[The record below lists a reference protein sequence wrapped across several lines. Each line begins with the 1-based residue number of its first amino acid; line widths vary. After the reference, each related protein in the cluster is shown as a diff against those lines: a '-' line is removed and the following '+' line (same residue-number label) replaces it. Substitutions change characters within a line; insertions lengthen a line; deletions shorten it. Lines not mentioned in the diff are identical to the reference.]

1 MDDFARVAVML
12 LHSHPKRVGASVLVV
27 ERIAL
32 ARRRCGAPERT
43 RPYLERIIQV
53 KARGPRDGR
62 IVSAG
67 WHARVPLARHAL
79 RLRCR
84 TAGRHSK
91 EQPACTGGSSRSAQ
105 RQQPSHWRRQVQRAA
120 AVNP

>member
-1 MDDFARVAVML
+1 MDDLARVAVML

-91 EQPACTGGSSRSAQ
+91 EQRAQ
-105 RQQPSHWRRQVQRAA
+105 VAA
-120 AVNP
+120 AGAPSVSSPATGAAKFNAPRQ